1 MALSGSVSTVDDGL
15 SEQKRSAFANDLLE
29 SEQASAPS
37 DGSFEEIKP
46 SYEDKQPIYQALCH
60 AVYQRAQ
67 AVARKNLHVELSKE
81 AKGSS
86 VVMEDDVLAAARSV
100 LRDRGLDPA
109 SHERELRAMSSAALR
124 YWKAEF
130 IPVGNQNK
138 AVTNI
143 AQFLH
148 HSRKLFWHRE
158 PWRGVNLGGW
168 LLLEPGPNAS
178 LFQEHGASSATCE
191 WSFMRMLN
199 ANHSKG
205 GASASD
211 TLRKHRDTFVTEDD
225 FKQIR
230 NSGLN
235 AVRIPFGY
243 WTVTGPSQGDI
254 YEGPAL
260 EFLDRAITWAEKYG
274 LQVVLD
280 LHGAP
285 GGESGDKP
293 CGHVNRSWKP
303 SSWRTE
309 ESLEVLRI
317 LCTRFRNAECVSGI
331 QVCNEPCETVP
342 VEDLCRFYD
351 QAVAVVRESG
361 MAPDRV
367 AVVLPVYRVQRLEE
381 IWWTWHHAHNGF
393 LRHPNVAFDLH
404 LYHCF
409 GGWWHKLSLE
419 QQIQMCRKHQKLLR
433 RIPSVVGEWSLALG
447 RAAANAEG
455 TALPSF
461 AKAQLDAYSYASHG
475 WFFWNWKDSPQ
486 CDVWDF
492 TKCMQ
497 NAWVSSNQWVGAP
510 PSPSG
515 SEKSEASFDSEKKRR
530 REPSPETA
538 EKRQCRNANVEEPL
552 SEVDPYSAEMLNS
565 QLIAMGFSSEMVNT
579 ALMNCAALPPSEK
592 FDVTLDLLTSAAV
605 EPVASPHIIT
615 VP

>member
-1 MALSGSVSTVDDGL
+1 MVLSGSTSLVGDVSSESQNTCTV
-15 SEQKRSAFANDLLE
+15 SA
-29 SEQASAPS
+29 
-37 DGSFEEIKP
+37 GSHEE
-46 SYEDKQPIYQALCH
+46 KQPMYQALCQV
-60 AVYQRAQ
+60 VYQRAQ
-67 AVARKNLHVELSKE
+67 SVARENLHVELSKE
-81 AKGSS
+81 AKSGSL
-86 VVMEDDVLAAARSV
+86 VIEDDVLAAAREV
-100 LRDRGLDPA
+100 LQDRGLDPT
-109 SHERELRAMSSAALR
+109 SHESELRAMSSAALR
-124 YWKAEF
+124 YWKAEL

-138 AVTNI
+138 AVASM

-199 ANHSKG
+199 TNHSQSG

-211 TLRKHRDTFVTEDD
+211 ALRKHRETFINEDD

-243 WTVTGPSQGDI
+243 WTVTGPSQGDK

-260 EFLDRAITWAEKYG
+260 EFLDRAVTWAETYG

-280 LHGAP
+280 LHGSP
-285 GGESGDKP
+285 GGESGEKP
-293 CGHVNRSWKP
+293 CGRVNRRWTP
-303 SSWRTE
+303 NSWRQE

-317 LCTRFRNAECVSGI
+317 LCRRFQNRECVSGI
-331 QVCNEPCETVP
+331 QVCNEPCETIP
-342 VEDLCRFYD
+342 VEELCRFYD
-351 QAVAVVRESG
+351 RAIQTVRESG
-361 MAPDRV
+361 MPADRV
-367 AVVLPVYRVQRLEE
+367 AVVLPIYRVQRLDE
-381 IWWTWHHAHNGF
+381 IWWTWHHAFNGF
-393 LRHPNVAFDLH
+393 LRHHNVTFDLH

-409 GGWWHKLSLE
+409 GGWWQGLSLQ
-419 QQIQMCRKHQKLLR
+419 QQIQMCRKHQKLLK

-447 RAAANAEG
+447 REAAKSGGA
-455 TALPSF
+455 ALPSF
-461 AKAQLDAYSYASHG
+461 AKAQLNSYSSASHG

-497 NAWVSSNQWVGAP
+497 NGWVSSSQWVGVP

-515 SEKSEASFDSEKKRR
+515 SEKSDGAPGLDSLTGADSEKKRK
-530 REPSPETA
+530 REPSKEST
-538 EKRQCRNANVEEPL
+538 EKRQCGTQSRSEPL
-552 SEVDPYSAEMLNS
+552 ADVSPNSAEILNS
-565 QLIAMGFSSEMVNT
+565 QLIAMGFSPQMVGA
-579 ALMNCAALPPSEK
+579 ALMNCASLPPAEQ
-592 FDVTLDLLTSAAV
+592 FDVTLDLLTSETVA
-605 EPVASPHIIT
+605 PVSSLGPIT